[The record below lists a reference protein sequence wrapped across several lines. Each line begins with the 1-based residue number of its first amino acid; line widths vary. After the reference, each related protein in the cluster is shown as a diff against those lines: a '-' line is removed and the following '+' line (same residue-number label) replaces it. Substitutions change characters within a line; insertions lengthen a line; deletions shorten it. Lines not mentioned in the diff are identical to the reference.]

1 MSGDCPRCHGWTVI
15 HPCHR
20 VLGGGGDQDN
30 KNRCPV
36 VTHNRLRWGK
46 SQLCG
51 GRDGRNAEWG
61 RVAGGGCGTWPTS
74 IWRVCRVVMSSKSF
88 TSQDNKVKGK
98 ESCRLHGC
106 CLHGCRTM
114 IGYLNEKC

>member
-1 MSGDCPRCHGWTVI
+1 MIKTIRIAVPWSHITGCV
-15 HPCHR
+15 
-20 VLGGGGDQDN
+20 GGNLNCEEVEMAGMQRGE
-30 KNRCPV
+30 
-36 VTHNRLRWGK
+36 G
-46 SQLCG
+46 
-51 GRDGRNAEWG
+51 
-61 RVAGGGCGTWPTS
+61 VAGGGCGTWPTS

>member
-1 MSGDCPRCHGWTVI
+1 MVVVI
-15 HPCHR
+15 KTIRIAVPWSHITGR
-20 VLGGGGDQDN
+20 VGG
-30 KNRCPV
+30 KY
-36 VTHNRLRWGK
+36 
-46 SQLCG
+46 QLCG

-61 RVAGGGCGTWPTS
+61 GVAGGGCGTWPTS